1 MTSVGFGEETPAD
14 QPLLTTLSYSERE
27 PGSVFVCLLPA
38 RVICGFANRCEQ
50 ARPNLVG
57 ESAELTSLRVS
68 GGSPGGLVAVRGDMS
83 GHPTQSE
90 FDHWTRPGE
99 ELISNGV
106 ARGRRVALQRCGL
119 RRAHRHSPAREVGEF
134 DHHSVD
140 RVSVER

>member
-1 MTSVGFGEETPAD
+1 MTSIRFGEETPTD

-27 PGSVFVCLLPA
+27 SGSVFVCLLPA

-57 ESAELTSLRVS
+57 EGAELTLLIVS
-68 GGSPGGLVAVRGDMS
+68 RGSPGGLVAVRGDMS

-90 FDHWTRPGE
+90 LDHWTRPGE
-99 ELISNGV
+99 GLISKGVVRRNGI
-106 ARGRRVALQRCGL
+106 ALQRCGL

-134 DHHSVD
+134 DHHPVD